1 MANYFG
7 FTRTNYFSVTD
18 EEKLRDIVNRIIW
31 DSEDDGFFEER
42 DGMFA
47 FGEYGSI
54 CGLRR
59 AESEDSCDAEED
71 YDEDC
76 DDEFEADA
84 VYEALQSIVAPDDA
98 IIITEIGYEK
108 LRYLVGYA
116 VVITSKAIETVELRT
131 DAVNASRRLLN
142 NPMFNPLMEY

>member
-18 EEKLRDIVNRIIW
+18 EDKLRDIVNRIIW
-31 DSEDDGFFEER
+31 DSEDDGFFKER

-47 FGEYGSI
+47 FGAYGSI
-54 CGLRR
+54 SGLRR
-59 AESEDSCDAEED
+59 AESENDCDSEED

-76 DDEFEADA
+76 DDEFESEA
-84 VYEALQSIVAPDDA
+84 VYEALQALVSPDDA
-98 IIITEIGYEK
+98 IIITEIGYEN

-131 DAVNASRRLLN
+131 DAVNTARKLLN
-142 NPMFNPLMEY
+142 NPDFKPTMDY

>member
-1 MANYFG
+1 MATYNG

-18 EEKLRDIVNRIIW
+18 EDMLRDIVDRIVW
-31 DSEDDGFFEER
+31 DNDDGFFEDR
-42 DGMFA
+42 GGKFA
-47 FGEYGSI
+47 FGSYGSI
-54 CGLRR
+54 CGLRK
-59 AESEDSCDAEED
+59 AESENDSDSDED
-71 YDEDC
+71 Y

-84 VYEALQSIVAPDDA
+84 VYEALQSIMAPDDA

-131 DAVNASRRLLN
+131 DAVNTARKLLN
-142 NPMFNPLMEY
+142 NPTFNPAMEY

>member
-1 MANYFG
+1 MATYND

-18 EEKLRDIVNRIIW
+18 EDMLRDIVDRIVW
-31 DSEDDGFFEER
+31 DSGDGFFEDR
-42 DGMFA
+42 SGKFA
-47 FGEYGSI
+47 FGSYGSV
-54 CGLRR
+54 CGLRGV
-59 AESEDSCDAEED
+59 ESEDNCDSEED
-71 YDEDC
+71 YDDC
-76 DDEFEADA
+76 DDDFEADA

-131 DAVNASRRLLN
+131 DAVNAARRLLN
-142 NPMFNPLMEY
+142 NPKFNPTMEY

>member
-1 MANYFG
+1 MATYNG

-18 EEKLRDIVNRIIW
+18 EDMLRDIVDRIVW
-31 DSEDDGFFEER
+31 DNDDGFFEDR
-42 DGMFA
+42 GGKFA
-47 FGEYGSI
+47 FGSYGSI
-54 CGLRR
+54 CGLRK
-59 AESEDSCDAEED
+59 AESENDSNSDED
-71 YDEDC
+71 Y

-84 VYEALQSIVAPDDA
+84 VYEALQSIMAPDDA

-131 DAVNASRRLLN
+131 DAVNTARKLLN
-142 NPMFNPLMEY
+142 NPTFNPAMEY